1 MSLVT
6 PDIGLLFWT
15 TITFLLLVFVLGKF
29 AWKPMLS
36 AVNKRQDSIEEALKQ
51 AEKARQ
57 EMANLQSDHEKLL
70 REAKAERDQLLKD
83 AKETRDKVIA
93 DAQATAKTEAAAVMA
108 KAQAEIKRDQE
119 QAMKAL
125 KSEVAE
131 MAISAATAI
140 LKSELADKAKQE
152 ALVDEYLKDAK
163 FN

>member
-15 TITFLLLVFVLGKF
+15 TISFLLLVFVLGKF
-29 AWKPMLS
+29 AWKPMLK
-36 AVNKRQDSIEEALKQ
+36 AINERQNSIEESLKQ
-51 AEKARQ
+51 AEKARA
-57 EMANLQSDHEKLL
+57 EMANLQTEHKNLL
-70 REAKAERDQLLKD
+70 VEAKMERDQILKD

-93 DAQATAKTEAAAVMA
+93 DARNAAKTEAASVMA
-108 KAQAEIKRDQE
+108 QAQAEIHRDQE
-119 QAMKAL
+119 QAFKMLKA
-125 KSEVAE
+125 EVAD

-140 LKSELADKAKQE
+140 LKSELSDKAKQV